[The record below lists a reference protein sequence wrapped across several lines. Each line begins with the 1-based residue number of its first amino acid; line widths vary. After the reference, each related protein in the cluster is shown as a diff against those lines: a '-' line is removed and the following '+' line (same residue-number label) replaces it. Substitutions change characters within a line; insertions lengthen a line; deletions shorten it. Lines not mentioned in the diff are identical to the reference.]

1 MGESAIS
8 VRNVKI
14 KYRCFK
20 KVSLLKSIFAP
31 RKNKKIEYFEAVK
44 GVSFRR
50 LKRVRFWVL
59 SAKTAAVNLHFLRQ
73 SQAFF
78 SPDEGE
84 IDLHGHSISL
94 LSIGVGFQNKLSGRE
109 NIFLSGML
117 LGFERPQIEEKTRRN
132 HRIFRTR

>member
-44 GVSFRR
+44 GVSFEVEKGQI
-50 LKRVRFWVL
+50 LGIVG
-59 SAKTAAVNLHFLRQ
+59 KTAAVNLHFLRQ

-78 SPDEGE
+78 HLMRAKSTFTVIRFPC
-84 IDLHGHSISL
+84 
-94 LSIGVGFQNKLSGRE
+94 
-109 NIFLSGML
+109 FLSA
-117 LGFERPQIEEKTRRN
+117 
-132 HRIFRTR
+132 